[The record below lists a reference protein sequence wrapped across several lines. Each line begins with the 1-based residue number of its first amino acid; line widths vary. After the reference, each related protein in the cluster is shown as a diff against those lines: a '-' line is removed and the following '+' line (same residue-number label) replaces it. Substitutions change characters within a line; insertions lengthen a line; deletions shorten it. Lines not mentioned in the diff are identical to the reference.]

1 MALATPL
8 LLVLLALILAPA
20 PSQAASTDVLVVVD
34 DDTIAETHSTFLS
47 TVSSLNRTMHVKPAA
62 STSSIPLVS
71 DGEYL
76 YGTVILLCPTAAKMD
91 RRLPLA
97 SLLRFLD
104 AGNNLFA
111 VSAHGYSDYMSKV
124 VEAMGVDL
132 DNKHHRVID
141 HQHVAELLDDG
152 SRTFV
157 HAGGVVESEYLFG
170 EGKIAG
176 GDVVFSGPGATLFK
190 DNELVD
196 AVVWGS
202 GSAYSVGGDKAMVRV
217 PRAVGSGCVFG
228 AAVGMRTGGRAGY
241 WGSLEALG
249 NEAMGKY
256 ERHGTGMRS
265 FLGWSMGEGGKL
277 RVGRRRWEVLDADG
291 RMEVRVGDVVRF
303 EVEVEEMV
311 GGEWRAWEGGDMQ
324 VELGMLNVW
333 ARKRLVKAEGSW
345 MRAEILVPDR
355 IGVYS
360 FRVEYWRVGM
370 GAVSLREEVPVRP
383 FLHNEYERFIGMAGP
398 YYAGAFSMLVGVWLM
413 SLVVLWGGDG
423 DASGKS
429 KEE

>member
-1 MALATPL
+1 
-8 LLVLLALILAPA
+8 
-20 PSQAASTDVLVVVD
+20 
-34 DDTIAETHSTFLS
+34 
-47 TVSSLNRTMHVKPAA
+47 
-62 STSSIPLVS
+62 
-71 DGEYL
+71 
-76 YGTVILLCPTAAKMD
+76 MD
-91 RRLPLA
+91 RKLPLS

-104 AGNNLFA
+104 AGHNLFA
-111 VSAHGYSDYMSKV
+111 VTAHGYTDYMSKV
-124 VEAMGVDL
+124 VEAIGVDL

-141 HQHVAELLDDG
+141 HQNVAELLDDG

-157 HAGGVVESEYLFG
+157 HAGGLVESKYLFG
-170 EGKIAG
+170 EEKIEG

-202 GSAYSVGGDKAMVRV
+202 ASAYSVGGDKAMVRV

-228 AAVGMRTGGRAGY
+228 AAVGMRGGGRAAY

-256 ERHGTGMRS
+256 ERHGKAMRS
-265 FLGWSMGEGGKL
+265 LLGWSMGQGGRL
-277 RVGRRRWEVLDADG
+277 RVGKRRWEVVGGQG
-291 RMEVRVGDVVRF
+291 RTEVRVGDVVRF
-303 EVEVEEMV
+303 EMEVEELV
-311 GGEWRAWEGGDMQ
+311 GGEWRVWEGRDMQ

-333 ARKRLVKAEGSW
+333 ARKRLVKAEGRW
-345 MRAEILVPDR
+345 MRAEVLVPDR

-370 GAVSLREEVPVRP
+370 DWVSVREEVAVRP
-383 FLHNEYERFIGMAGP
+383 FLHNEYERFIGMASP

-413 SLVVLWGGDG
+413 SLVVMWGGDG
-423 DASGKS
+423 EVEGKS